1 MNQLL
6 QILQYLG
13 PGMPPP
19 YNGRLDLNAD
29 GFITISDLLLAL
41 AAL

>member
-1 MNQLL
+1 MMQLL
-6 QILQYLG
+6 QILQYMG
-13 PGMPPP
+13 PGTPPP

>member
-1 MNQLL
+1 MMQLL

-13 PGMPPP
+13 PGIPPP
-19 YNGRLDLNAD
+19 YSARLDLNAD
-29 GFITISDLLLAL
+29 GWITIADFLLAL

>member
-6 QILQYLG
+6 HILQFLG

-19 YNGRLDLNAD
+19 YNVRFDLNAD